1 MVHRREIQDPD
12 NLTYRAHQF
21 DEVHSSRLG
30 GWLLLLCCCTAQ
42 EGPHTLSWLAREVRG
57 QHLLQ
62 SGFTDHNLQVQ
73 KGKAESARRSGS
85 SQPEVKL

>member
-1 MVHRREIQDPD
+1 MKSNNSQTN

-42 EGPHTLSWLAREVRG
+42 EGPHTLSWLAREVRC

-73 KGKAESARRSGS
+73 KERQNQLGEEGQVSLR
-85 SQPEVKL
+85 